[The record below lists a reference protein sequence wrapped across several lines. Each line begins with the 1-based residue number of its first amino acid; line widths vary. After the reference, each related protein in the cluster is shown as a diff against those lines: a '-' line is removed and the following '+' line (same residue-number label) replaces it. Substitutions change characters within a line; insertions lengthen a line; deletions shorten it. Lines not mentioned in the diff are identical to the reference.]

1 MTNTTSNGL
10 RVTWYGHA
18 AFKLEG
24 DGLRVILD
32 PYRSPDSGG
41 YEPIDDSAD
50 VVVVSHENDR
60 YHSHLGQIRP
70 PFMTLR
76 GLEFP
81 PGGVEFGGVR
91 FQATRVFE
99 SPERRPDEAVTI
111 LDFTLGGI
119 RVLFLGDLGHP
130 LDSNQLDRLRGCDL
144 ALVPAG
150 GPPTLALE
158 DLRDLLVDLQ
168 PRHVV
173 PMHYLTPRVN
183 LKLQPIDTFLE
194 LMRPLGWP
202 IRFAEGSSLVISPSA
217 AGAEGTATAIAPTAP
232 EIQVLKHGR

>member
-1 MTNTTSNGL
+1 MTNLTPTGL

-24 DGLRVILD
+24 SGHRVILD

-70 PFMTLR
+70 PFTVLR

-81 PGGVEFGGVR
+81 PDGVEFGGVR
-91 FQATRVFE
+91 FHAQRVFE
-99 SPERRPDEAVTI
+99 SPARRPEEAVTI
-111 LDFTLGGI
+111 LDFTLGGV

-130 LDSNQLDRLRGCDL
+130 LEPDQLAGLRGCDL

-158 DLRDLLVDLQ
+158 DLRDLLVELK

-173 PMHYLTPRVN
+173 PMHYLTPRIN
-183 LKLQPIDTFLE
+183 LKLQPLDVFLS
-194 LMRPLGWP
+194 LVRPLGWP
-202 IRFAEGSSLVISPSA
+202 IRHANGPSLIVP
-217 AGAEGTATAIAPTAP
+217 AP
-232 EIQVLKHGR
+232 ETHATSSTPPEIHILTHLR